1 MIEETEVVRKY
12 KQGDDDFC
20 TINGIR
26 FCNKTRN
33 DKNYAL
39 NYVVCILLDF
49 IIPLLSMQVFSALL
63 MSDAF
68 PVVLIPPIK
77 WLVLGG
83 SHYVAF
89 IIIALL
95 MITLTCIGFYR
106 IGPLSFVPICMGI
119 ITVILGLF
127 PPIGELIAYILAI
140 IPWWTIM
147 TTVHLIAFSL
157 SRPKG
162 EL

>member
-1 MIEETEVVRKY
+1 MIEETEPVRKY
-12 KQGDDDFC
+12 KKGDDDFC
-20 TINGIR
+20 TINDIR
-26 FCNKTRN
+26 FCNKTRE

-39 NYVVCILLDF
+39 NYVLCILLDF
-49 IIPLLSMQVFSALL
+49 IIPLLSMQIFSALL

-83 SHYVAF
+83 PHYLAF
-89 IIIALL
+89 IIIMLL
-95 MITLTCIGFYR
+95 MVTLTCIGFYR
-106 IGPLSFVPICMGI
+106 IGPLSLVPIGVGI
-119 ITVILGLF
+119 ITLILGLF
-127 PPIGELIAYILAI
+127 PVIGELIAYILAI

-147 TTVHLIAFSL
+147 TTIHLVVFSL
-157 SRPKG
+157 SRESG